1 MGWSNWLDL
10 KDWFTQPPT
19 VTKSHACRD
28 LRRELRQLLTHFL
41 FSFVENT
48 TSMRTEK
55 NRRSRHSAQLKQ
67 RSKRNLRVEHLEL
80 RELLA
85 ADFAA
90 RELLIQ
96 YAPGYEPVAT
106 AQSSYS
112 VRETIHTNAMKEMD
126 FGVMQVVELPENT
139 DVVAAARHY
148 SSQPGILYAEPNWKL
163 TNNAI
168 SNDPQY
174 TSGAL
179 WGMESD
185 DSPVNVGPA
194 NTTSLFGSQAEEA
207 WNAGYT
213 GSSNIV
219 VGIIDEGIDINH
231 PDLASNIWVNP
242 YEIAGNNV
250 DDDGNGYVDDIN
262 GWDFYYDDNTVYDA
276 GEDAHGT
283 HVAGTI
289 GGVGGNGIGVAGM
302 NWDVTMISTKFLGPG
317 GGYTSDAVRAVDYL
331 TDLKTRHGINIVA
344 SNNSWGGGGYSQA
357 LHDAILRH
365 AKADIL
371 FVAAA
376 GNSTSNNDTTGNYP
390 SNYTTLSGTVNE
402 AAASYEGVIAVASIT
417 SAGAIS
423 SFSSYGATTVD
434 IGAPGSGIISTTPNN
449 TYSNYSGT
457 SMATPHVTGAVA
469 LYASKY
475 PSASAEQIRNA
486 ILSTATP
493 TTSLTGKTVTGGRLN
508 IAAALD
514 YNNTPTPALTISDT
528 SISEGN
534 SGTKTASFT
543 VTLSTASASTV
554 TVNYATA
561 NGTATAGSDYVAG
574 SGTLSFAPGELTK
587 TIDVTING
595 DTTFEAN
602 ETFFV
607 NLSSPS
613 GATLSDSQG
622 TGTITND
629 DANPV
634 GVRIN
639 DVSITEGN
647 RNTKSMQFTI
657 TLTSPLSTAVTV
669 NYATANGSAIA
680 GSDYNSTSGSVRIRA
695 GRTSATVSV
704 AVRGDRTVEAD
715 ENFFVNLTSATGTSI
730 IDGQGIGTIINDD
743 GTSGNSI
750 MSGFSWLQEVW
761 SDVAVGLGNSGV
773 PAVDQVVQSVD
784 NFFAKLTPTTPAA
797 TTPAQTSSGTV
808 RLASATNSTT
818 PTCTDQSVDLA
829 LQQWLRNSFDWL

>member
-1 MGWSNWLDL
+1 
-10 KDWFTQPPT
+10 
-19 VTKSHACRD
+19 
-28 LRRELRQLLTHFL
+28 
-41 FSFVENT
+41 
-48 TSMRTEK
+48 MRTEK
-55 NRRSRHSAQLKQ
+55 NRRHRHSAQIKQ
-67 RSKRNLRVEHLEL
+67 RSQRNLRVEHLEL

-85 ADFAA
+85 ADFAV

-106 AQSSYS
+106 TQSSYA
-112 VRETIHTNAMKEMD
+112 VLETIHTNAMKEMD

-139 DVVAAARHY
+139 DVIAAARHF
-148 SSQPGILYAEPNWKL
+148 SNQPGILYAEPNWKL
-163 TNNAI
+163 NNNAI
-168 SNDPQY
+168 SNDTSY
-174 TSGAL
+174 TNGSL

-185 DSPVNVGPA
+185 DAPLNIGPA
-194 NTTSLFGSQAEEA
+194 GTTSVFGSQAEEA

-242 YEIAGNNV
+242 YEVAGNGV
-250 DDDGNGYVDDIN
+250 DDDNNGYIDDIN
-262 GWDFYYDDNTVYDA
+262 GWDFFNDDNTVYD
-276 GEDAHGT
+276 GGTGDAHGT

-289 GGVGGNGIGVAGM
+289 GGVGGNGIGVAGV
-302 NWDVTMISTKFLGPG
+302 NWDVTMISAKFLGAG

-376 GNSTSNNDTTGNYP
+376 GNSASNNDVTNNFP
-390 SNYTTLSGTVNE
+390 SNYSTLSGTVNE
-402 AAASYEGVIAVASIT
+402 AAASFEGVIAVASIT
-417 SAGAIS
+417 SAGAMS
-423 SFSSYGATTVD
+423 SFSSYGATQVD
-434 IGAPGSGIISTTPNN
+434 IGAPGSSIISTVPNN
-449 TYSNYSGT
+449 SYATYSGT
-457 SMATPHVTGAVA
+457 SMATPHVTGAIA

-475 PSASAEQIRNA
+475 PDASAEQIRNA
-486 ILSTATP
+486 ILATATP
-493 TTSLTGKTVTGGRLN
+493 TTALAGKTVTGGRLN
-508 IAAALD
+508 VSAALD
-514 YNNTPTPALTISDT
+514 YNSTPTPSL
-528 SISEGN
+528 SINDASVTEGN
-534 SGTKTASFT
+534 SGTQTATYT
-543 VTLSTASASTV
+543 VTLSAASASVV

-574 SGTLSFAPGELTK
+574 NGTLTFAPGETSK
-587 TIDVTING
+587 TISVTVNG
-595 DTTFEAN
+595 DTTFESN
-602 ETFFV
+602 ETYFV

-622 TGTITND
+622 TGTIVND

-639 DVSITEGN
+639 DVSVTEGN
-647 RNTKSMQFTI
+647 RNTRNATFTI
-657 TLTSPLSTAVTV
+657 TLTSPLSNAVTV
-669 NYATANGSAIA
+669 FYATANGSAIA
-680 GSDYNSTSGSVRIRA
+680 GSDYNATSGSVRIRA

-715 ENFFVNLTSATGTSI
+715 ETFFVNITSVNGTSI
-730 IDGQGIGTIINDD
+730 IDGQGLGTILNDD
-743 GTSGNSI
+743 GTSGNGI
-750 MSGFSWLQEVW
+750 MNGFSWLQEVW
-761 SDVAVGLGNSGV
+761 SDIAVGIGNINHPV
-773 PAVDQVVQSVD
+773 AEQIVQSVD
-784 NFFAKLTPTTPAA
+784 NFFAKLSPTTPSAA
-797 TTPAQTSSGTV
+797 TNSSQASGTV
-808 RLASATNSTT
+808 RLASSSSSTA
-818 PTCTDQSVDLA
+818 PSCTDESVDVA

>member
-1 MGWSNWLDL
+1 
-10 KDWFTQPPT
+10 
-19 VTKSHACRD
+19 
-28 LRRELRQLLTHFL
+28 
-41 FSFVENT
+41 
-48 TSMRTEK
+48 MRTEK
-55 NRRSRHSAQLKQ
+55 NRRHRHSAQSNQ
-67 RSKRNLRVEHLEL
+67 RLRRNLRVEHLEL

-96 YAPGYEPVAT
+96 YAPGHEPVAAT
-106 AQSSYS
+106 QSSYS
-112 VRETIHTNAMKEMD
+112 VLETIHTQAMKGMD

-139 DVVAAARHY
+139 DVIAAARHF
-148 SSQPGILYAEPNWKL
+148 SNQPGVLYAEPNWKL
-163 TNNAI
+163 NNNAI
-168 SNDPQY
+168 SNDTNY
-174 TSGAL
+174 TNGSL

-185 DSPVNVGPA
+185 DSPLNIGPA
-194 NTTSLFGSQAEEA
+194 GTTSAFGSQAEEA

-242 YEIAGNNV
+242 YEVAGNGV
-250 DDDGNGYVDDIN
+250 DDDNNGYIDDMN
-262 GWDFYYDDNTVYDA
+262 GWDFFYDDNTVYNA
-276 GEDAHGT
+276 GEDSHGT

-289 GGVGGNGIGVAGM
+289 GGVGGNGVGVAGV
-302 NWDVTMISTKFLGPG
+302 NWDVSMISAKFLGPG

-376 GNSTSNNDTTGNYP
+376 GNSTSNNDATISYP
-390 SNYTTLSGTVNE
+390 SNYSTLSGTVNE
-402 AAASYEGVIAVASIT
+402 SAASYEGVIAVASIT

-434 IGAPGSGIISTTPNN
+434 IGAPGSSIISTVPNN
-449 TYSNYSGT
+449 SYATYSGT
-457 SMATPHVTGAVA
+457 SMATPHVTGAIA

-475 PSASAEQIRNA
+475 PDASAEQIRNA
-486 ILSTATP
+486 ILATATP
-493 TTSLTGKTVTGGRLN
+493 TTALVGKTLTGGRLN
-508 IAAALD
+508 VSAALD
-514 YNNTPTPALTISDT
+514 YNSTPTPSLSVSDASVT
-528 SISEGN
+528 EGN
-534 SGTKTASFT
+534 SGTQTATYT
-543 VTLSTASASTV
+543 VTLSAASASSV

-574 SGTLSFAPGELTK
+574 SGTLTFAPGETSK
-587 TIDVTING
+587 TIAVTVNG
-595 DTTFEAN
+595 DTTFESN
-602 ETFFV
+602 ETYFV

-622 TGTITND
+622 TGTIVND

-639 DVSITEGN
+639 DVSLTEGN
-647 RNTKSMQFTI
+647 RNTRSATFTI

-669 NYATANGSAIA
+669 NYATANGSATA

-704 AVRGDRTVEAD
+704 TVIGDRTAESN
-715 ENFFVNLTSATGTSI
+715 ETFFVNLTSVTGTSI
-730 IDGQGIGTIINDD
+730 LDGQGVGTILNDD
-743 GTSGNSI
+743 GTGTNGI
-750 MSGFSWLQEVW
+750 MNGFSWLQEVW
-761 SDVAVGLGNSGV
+761 SGVAVSLNNSNIPG
-773 PAVDQVVQSVD
+773 AGQIVQNVD
-784 NFFAKLTPTTPAA
+784 NFFAKLAPKIPTTS
-797 TTPAQTSSGTV
+797 TGSSQSSGTV
-808 RLASATNSTT
+808 RLASPSSGTAPS
-818 PTCTDQSVDLA
+818 CTDDSVDLA

>member
-1 MGWSNWLDL
+1 
-10 KDWFTQPPT
+10 
-19 VTKSHACRD
+19 
-28 LRRELRQLLTHFL
+28 
-41 FSFVENT
+41 
-48 TSMRTEK
+48 MRTEK
-55 NRRSRHSAQLKQ
+55 NRRHRHSAQIKQ
-67 RSKRNLRVEHLEL
+67 RSRRNLRVEHLEL

-106 AQSSYS
+106 NQSSFA
-112 VRETIHTNAMKEMD
+112 VRETIHTKAMKEMD
-126 FGVMQVVELPENT
+126 FGVMQVVELPENA
-139 DVVAAARHY
+139 DVLAAARHY
-148 SSQPGILYAEPNWKL
+148 SKQPGVLYAEPNWKI

-185 DSPVNVGPA
+185 DSPVNIGPTG
-194 NTTSLFGSQAEEA
+194 TTSAFGTQAEEA

-242 YEIAGNNV
+242 YETPGNGV
-250 DDDGNGYVDDIN
+250 DDDNNGYIDDIN

-276 GEDAHGT
+276 GEDSHGT

-289 GGVGGNGIGVAGM
+289 GGVGGNGIGVAGV
-302 NWDVTMISTKFLGPG
+302 NWDVSMISAKFLGPG

-365 AKADIL
+365 AKANIL

-376 GNSTSNNDTTGNYP
+376 GNSTSNNDVTGSFP
-390 SNYTTLSGTVNE
+390 SNYSTLSGTVNE
-402 AAASYEGVIAVASIT
+402 SAASYEGVIAVASIT
-417 SAGAIS
+417 STGAIS

-434 IGAPGSGIISTTPNN
+434 IGAPGSGIISTVPNN
-449 TYSNYSGT
+449 SYANYSGT

-469 LYASKY
+469 LYASKF
-475 PSASAEQIRNA
+475 PNASAEQIRNA
-486 ILSTATP
+486 ILATATP

-508 IAAALD
+508 VSAALD
-514 YNNTPTPALTISDT
+514 YNSTPTPSLSISDA
-528 SISEGN
+528 SVNEGN
-534 SGTKTASFT
+534 SGTQTATFT
-543 VTLSTASASTV
+543 VTLSAASASPV

-561 NGTATAGSDYVAG
+561 NGTASAGSDYVAG
-574 SGTLSFAPGELTK
+574 SGTLTFAPGETSK
-587 TIDVTING
+587 TIAVTVNG
-595 DTTFEAN
+595 DSTFESN
-602 ETFFV
+602 ETYFV

-613 GATLSDSQG
+613 GATLNDSQG
-622 TGTITND
+622 TGTIVND

-639 DVSITEGN
+639 DVSVTEGN
-647 RNTKSMQFTI
+647 RNTRNATFTI
-657 TLTSPLSTAVTV
+657 SLTSPLSTAVTV

-680 GSDYNSTSGSVRIRA
+680 GSDYNATSGSVRIRA
-695 GRTSATVSV
+695 GRTSVTVSV
-704 AVRGDRTVEAD
+704 AVRGDRTVESD
-715 ENFFVNLTSATGTSI
+715 ETFFVNLTSITGSSI
-730 IDGQGIGTIINDD
+730 IDGQGVGTILNDD
-743 GTSGNSI
+743 GTGSNSVLN
-750 MSGFSWLQEVW
+750 GFSWLQEVW
-761 SDVAVGLGNSGV
+761 SGVAVSLSNSNLPG
-773 PAVDQVVQSVD
+773 AGQIVQSVD
-784 NFFAKLTPTTPAA
+784 NFFAKLAPTTPTTPTSPSQA
-797 TTPAQTSSGTV
+797 TGTV
-808 RLASATNSTT
+808 RLASSSSNSA
-818 PTCTDQSVDLA
+818 PSCTDDSIDLA